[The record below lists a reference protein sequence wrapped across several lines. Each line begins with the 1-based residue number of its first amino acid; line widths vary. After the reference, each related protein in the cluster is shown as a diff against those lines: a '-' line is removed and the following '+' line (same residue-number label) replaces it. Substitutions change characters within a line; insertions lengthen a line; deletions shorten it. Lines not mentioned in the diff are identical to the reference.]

1 MNIKIFGVK
10 TYISVPFAILMAF
23 LLVTDSTGFMGISLF
38 AVAVHELAHLLA
50 MKLLK
55 CAPNSI
61 ELGIGGVLIRSK
73 AYASFKENLITV
85 LSGPLVNLFFAGLFW
100 ALGYGFELEFF
111 YLNSVVQFV
120 VGGVNLLP
128 VKGLDGGKV
137 MRIIL
142 ESIGVKYIGLT
153 CSVVSIFTA
162 CAITIGGLAV
172 LVKNVSNPSLL
183 LLGIYLIIINVSRF
197 NCCYD

>member
-23 LLVTDSTGFMGISLF
+23 LLVTDSTGLMGISLI
-38 AVAVHELAHLLA
+38 AVTVHELAHLLA
-50 MKLLK
+50 MKFLK

-61 ELGIGGVLIRSK
+61 ELGIGGILIRSNV
-73 AYASFKENLITV
+73 YASFKDNLITA
-85 LSGPLVNLFFAGLFW
+85 LSGPFANLILTGVFWGLGETFQIK
-100 ALGYGFELEFF
+100 FF
-111 YLNSVVQFV
+111 YYSAVVQFV
-120 VGGVNLLP
+120 VGSVNLLP
-128 VKGLDGGKV
+128 VKGLDGGTV
-137 MRIIL
+137 LRMVLERLRIKC
-142 ESIGVKYIGLT
+142 VGLV
-153 CSVVSIFTA
+153 CSVVSIVSA
-162 CAITIGGLAV
+162 VVITVGGLAV

>member
-38 AVAVHELAHLLA
+38 AVTVHESAHLLA
-50 MKLLK
+50 MKLFK

-61 ELGIGGVLIRSK
+61 ELGIGGVLIRSNV
-73 AYASFKENLITV
+73 YASFKENLITA
-85 LSGPLVNLFFAGLFW
+85 LSGPLINLFFAGLFW
-100 ALGYGFELEFF
+100 GLGYGFELEFF

-128 VKGLDGGKV
+128 VRGLDGGTV
-137 MRIIL
+137 LRLSL
-142 ESIGVKYIGLT
+142 EKFGLRCVGLV
-153 CSVVSIFTA
+153 CSVVSLVTA
-162 CAITIGGLAV
+162 CVMVVAGLAV
-172 LVKNVSNPSLL
+172 LVENVSNPSLL

-197 NCCYD
+197 NSYYD